1 MDRPRLLQN
10 VMVVAENFSL
20 SKAQLDL
27 LNRGL
32 TFIPMV
38 GDNRKQRTQLLLDI
52 QNYHRK
58 IKLATYFGN
67 KGKREKPRFTPPSNW
82 TPPPHKLPPE
92 IHFLIKQDNKEIHK
106 HENIHKDKGNLT
118 EDENQALT
126 ELKQNKHI
134 VIKPADKGSAVV
146 ILSREQYIFEA
157 MRQLEDTHY
166 YRKLDSPI
174 YLHTVPMV
182 QHVVDRLYSKKL
194 INARQKQYLR
204 GEVEP
209 RIRRFYILPKIHK
222 DPDKWTIPFKIPA
235 GRPIVS
241 DCGSETYATAE
252 YIDHFLNPLSTKHPS
267 YIKDTYHFISIVKG
281 LKIPPNSFFFSIDID
296 SLYTNIETEAGLR
309 AVKKIFGKYP
319 DHQRPDTE
327 LVALLEINLG
337 RNDFEFNDQYFLQ
350 VKGVAMGKK
359 FAPAYANIFMA
370 DWEEAAINKCEKK
383 PFTYLRY
390 LDDIFGIWNH
400 SEDEF
405 KTFINTLDTHDPSIR
420 LKYEFD
426 HQSIDFLDTTVY
438 KGQPFHD
445 QQTLDIKVYFKT
457 TDTHSLLFKSSYH
470 PRHTYKGLVKSQL
483 IRFHRICTQRADF
496 FEAVRTLFRALR
508 KRGYSR
514 SFLRHCL
521 KTFHIQRP
529 SINKEWIPLITT
541 FSPRSRL
548 LNCKFKNNYRM
559 IMENQGLLSGYQVIS
574 AFRRNSNLKD
584 HLVRAS
590 LAPLQPLQKT
600 TVLAGTFI
608 RLDFVQNRL
617 NKTIFKIPQ
626 TFTPRTVNCVYMI
639 FCSRCDTQYI
649 GETGNSISTR
659 MMQHRYNIKHKKETH
674 TLLVKHFISHG
685 YHSLRVAGLQSN
697 SSWTEGERK
706 KMERKWIRL
715 LDTRE
720 PGGLNMK
727 CN

>member
-32 TFIPMV
+32 TFIPTV

-67 KGKREKPRFTPPSNW
+67 KGKREKPRFTPPSHW
-82 TPPPHKLPPE
+82 TPPSHKLPPE
-92 IHFLIKQDNKEIHK
+92 VHFLIKQDNKEIHK
-106 HENIHKDKGNLT
+106 HEKTHKDKGNLT
-118 EDENQALT
+118 EDENKALT

-182 QHVVDRLYSKKL
+182 QHVIDQLYSKKL
-194 INARQKQYLR
+194 INTRQKQYLR

-222 DPDKWTIPFKIPA
+222 DPDKWTIPFRIPA

-327 LVALLEINLG
+327 LVTLLEINLG
-337 RNDFEFNDQYFLQ
+337 RNDFEFNNQYFLQ

-370 DWEEAAINKCEKK
+370 DWEEAALNKCEKK

-400 SEDEF
+400 SEEEF
-405 KTFINTLDTHDPSIR
+405 KKFINTLDTHDPSIR
-420 LKYEFD
+420 LKYDFD

-438 KGQPFHD
+438 KGQPFHN

-559 IMENQGLLSGYQVIS
+559 IMENQGLLSRYQVIS
-574 AFRRNSNLKD
+574 AYRRNSNLKD

-608 RLDFVQNRL
+608 KLDFVQNRL

-659 MMQHRYNIKHKKETH
+659 MMQHRYNIKNKKETH

-706 KMERKWIRL
+706 KMERIWIRL

-727 CN
+727 YN